1 MKKKNQRDRILR
13 GEPKEQYL
21 SIVSKVTLGL
31 MYIEF

>member
-13 GEPKEQYL
+13 REPKEQYL

-31 MYIEF
+31 M